1 MVRKVGGR
9 RETKGLGLGL
19 GHTQCSPLTLQAAKT
34 KAKGIGE
41 G

>member
-9 RETKGLGLGL
+9 RETKGLGLG
-19 GHTQCSPLTLQAAKT
+19 HTQCPPLTLQAAKT